1 MGPALLGP
9 QHPAL
14 NTPSAFE
21 VTASSPNAAG
31 RGWCCL
37 QCHGCCH
44 WHRRGTGG
52 LVLPLGPRSQRE
64 GLGTAE
70 ISLSRLFFFYKL
82 FVRGEFG
89 AEESSDRSDS
99 PISDKHT
106 CLSLTADQQD
116 MFQGKIISKEMD
128 FPPTAL
134 PFLLVFLKAGVT
146 GCEL

>member
-1 MGPALLGP
+1 MPALPGVLP
-9 QHPAL
+9 
-14 NTPSAFE
+14 E
-21 VTASSPNAAG
+21 VS
-31 RGWCCL
+31 R
-37 QCHGCCH
+37 
-44 WHRRGTGG
+44 WHRRAGPPTGG
-52 LVLPLGPRSQRE
+52 TFPKGRSWNRRDF
-64 GLGTAE
+64 
-70 ISLSRLFFFYKL
+70 SLKAFIFLQALLK
-82 FVRGEFG
+82 GELG

-106 CLSLTADQQD
+106 LLSLTADQQD